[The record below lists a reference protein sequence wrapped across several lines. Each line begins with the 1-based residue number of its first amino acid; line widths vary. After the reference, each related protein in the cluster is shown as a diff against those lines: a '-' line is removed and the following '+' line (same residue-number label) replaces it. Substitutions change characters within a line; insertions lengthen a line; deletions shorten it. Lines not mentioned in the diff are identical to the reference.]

1 MIYSNLWEFMHFI
14 VYTRF
19 VIKIGQSGILSN
31 IKEND
36 DDWKISLLRVLP
48 MSLQGSSCFLVS
60 LIVYFRLLITK
71 NPLKLEQEH
80 RRLGRV
86 VSIGIWVL
94 SVLMNLI
101 PCFASINKTG
111 GIREDDIRR
120 RIFSGSFL
128 IVIHTTVTAP
138 LLLTVI
144 FYLIILR
151 TFRSSGINIS
161 IETKRKT
168 KSLTKFIHGIV
179 CCLLICNIPYIVW
192 YQYVGQLAIDGEIS
206 SFLVTT
212 EGVCNTH

>member
-1 MIYSNLWEFMHFI
+1 MLFN
-14 VYTRF
+14 VYIRF
-19 VIKIGQSGILSN
+19 VIKIGQSGTLSI

-60 LIVYFRLLITK
+60 LIVYFRLLITTK
-71 NPLKLEQEH
+71 PLKFEQEH

-86 VSIGIWVL
+86 VSVAIWVL

-111 GIREDDIRR
+111 GIRGDDIRR

-128 IVIHTTVTAP
+128 IVIHTTVTLP

-151 TFRSSGINIS
+151 TFRSSGINLS
-161 IETKRKT
+161 IETRRKT
-168 KSLTKFIHGIV
+168 KSLTKFINGIV

-192 YQYVGQLAIDGEIS
+192 YQYVGQLAIEGEIS

-212 EGVCNTH
+212 EGVCNNH